1 MLNQREDQAAQAYAT
16 LALVD
21 ISDRRSVVTPRLK
34 ITSLL
39 EWNNVVGWHWT
50 GECRLSSQDM
60 TIAVGTFKEMFEVAD
75 FIVKYSWNVVWEV
88 VEEVV
93 KNR

>member
-1 MLNQREDQAAQAYAT
+1 
-16 LALVD
+16 
-21 ISDRRSVVTPRLK
+21 
-34 ITSLL
+34 
-39 EWNNVVGWHWT
+39 
-50 GECRLSSQDM
+50 M